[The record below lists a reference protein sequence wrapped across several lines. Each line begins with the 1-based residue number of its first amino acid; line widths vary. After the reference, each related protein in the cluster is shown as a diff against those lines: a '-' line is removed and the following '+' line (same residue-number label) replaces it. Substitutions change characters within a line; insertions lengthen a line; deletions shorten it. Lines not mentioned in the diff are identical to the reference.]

1 MKVCRSTLNAL
12 KLYIKFD
19 IWVFSF
25 CARLQGGGS
34 RTCFAST
41 SISLFT
47 VKNSWRLSNRTIR
60 RRLSHLADR
69 FFWCCCDQRLWFGL
83 FRLGPPYYAYVV
95 LDMTMTATLFV
106 NRRIKWETITILIAN
121 VWSTMRLFAKN
132 LVPALTEVWST
143 SISWTAGPI
152 LIELCGQLNY
162 H

>member
-1 MKVCRSTLNAL
+1 MSIFFLCTFTGRGQSNL
-12 KLYIKFD
+12 F
-19 IWVFSF
+19 
-25 CARLQGGGS
+25 RLDKYFPKQLDDS
-34 RTCFAST
+34 RQ
-41 SISLFT
+41 FT

-60 RRLSHLADR
+60 RRLSHLVDR

-106 NRRIKWETITILIAN
+106 NKRIKWETITILIAN